1 MYFSLPIL
9 ASKLTPQ
16 NFEFL
21 LGLRCAAVL
30 FQSHV
35 SHDRLYFSGVLA
47 LHLLATC
54 CGLFDFS
61 NLNIDDETETEK
73 GDGRGLHDVLL
84 DNNADQDV
92 ESYAGPSE
100 QWPPIPKNKADTI
113 WR

>member
-21 LGLRCAAVL
+21 LGIYVAQQYSFKVMFHMTGFIFL
-30 FQSHV
+30 
-35 SHDRLYFSGVLA
+35 GVLA

-73 GDGRGLHDVLL
+73 RRW
-84 DNNADQDV
+84 ARF
-92 ESYAGPSE
+92 
-100 QWPPIPKNKADTI
+100 T
-113 WR
+113 